1 MSHQNISSASSSLTI
16 ISDTFIGNVQEPD
29 WCLLEVGEGSQS
41 RIFERYIRFG
51 KRFNKK
57 PLVHVSLAGFDID
70 NDDNARLSIRAT
82 NISVEG
88 FSVQMITWLN
98 TRMWSVEVSWIA
110 FGHIE

>member
-1 MSHQNISSASSSLTI
+1 MNQQNISGTSSQLSI
-16 ISDTFIGNVQEPD
+16 ISDTFVGNVQEPD
-29 WCLLEVGEGSQS
+29 WCLLDPAEGSQS

-57 PLVHVSLAGFDID
+57 PLVHVSLVGFDID
-70 NDDNARLSIRAT
+70 NDDNARLSIKAT

-110 FGHIE
+110 FGHLE